1 MKSFCQSIWFK
12 RSLAVFLLLTLLLG
26 ILPKHAVRATELTEE
41 SAELPSIASVEA
53 DTQSAIGEILL
64 LDAIDA
70 DAEGDLFTSA
80 VIPTLTPLSE
90 IMPLANAVE
99 GMEMEF
105 VDITF
110 DANGGEFADDS
121 SVLTIQVEKGKPFAM
136 QEPEKRIGFD
146 IIGWTSEGIR
156 YDRWGEKIADKS
168 RTFVVEWSEAYP
180 ITFNGNGGLYGD
192 SPTITVYVAKGEM
205 IPSYQTIRAGYIQ
218 TGWLDNEGNYFDWYD
233 FLLNQPAV

>member
-41 SAELPSIASVEA
+41 SVELPSVASVEA
-53 DTQSAIGEILL
+53 DTRSTIGESLL

-110 DANGGEFADDS
+110 DANGGEFADGETVSENPYPKDS
-121 SVLTIQVEKGKPFAM
+121 EIWWAFA
-136 QEPEKRIGFD
+136 EREGYD
-146 IIGWTSEGIR
+146 LIGWTLNNELVT
-156 YDRWGEKIADKS
+156 DWTTQVADISK
-168 RTFVVEWSEAYP
+168 TY
-180 ITFNGNGGLYGD
+180 
-192 SPTITVYVAKGEM
+192 
-205 IPSYQTIRAGYIQ
+205 RA
-218 TGWLDNEGNYFDWYD
+218 E
-233 FLLNQPAV
+233 